1 MACGYPHEMYSAG
14 MGARAERGRNRRN
27 GHPHLPR
34 LTWAV
39 EQLRLQTPGIMHELK
54 SELPGHHHKT
64 HQPEPID
71 PLVGERDTIATGQE
85 DSGHEMTLRYW
96 FLGIGAWLTWFGI
109 GIYTWWFT
117 EVSIADYVIASVV
130 WILLFGF
137 TLVGIPIVSRV
148 ARNRNSP

>member
-1 MACGYPHEMYSAG
+1 
-14 MGARAERGRNRRN
+14 MGTGNRRDKQRRN

-39 EQLRLQTPGIMHELK
+39 EQLRLETPEILHEIR
-54 SELPGHHHKT
+54 SELPGHHHRT
-64 HQPEPID
+64 TQPEPID
-71 PLVGERDTIATGQE
+71 PLVRERDTIATGQ
-85 DSGHEMTLRYW
+85 DYSGHELTLRYW

-130 WILLFGF
+130 WVLIFF
-137 TLVGIPIVSRV
+137 FALVGIPIVRTI
-148 ARNRNSP
+148 ARNRNLQ